1 MAKVRYEIDHQGR
14 IVESETELCSNRDA
28 MIISLF
34 SQYGWRAE
42 EIEKEGPYMKLKL
55 SKDDFEDVFV
65 NVFSGN
71 IRNEDRNSH
80 EKKIQ
85 LNGKDPRGLA
95 EQNTIIIG
103 VYTYKKD
110 DSLSDALFVG
120 YPIDQNVKYDTNPS
134 LRGAFVNGVLV
145 KGKNKGF
152 YFDEEKNLAAFRPE
166 FIFYYL
172 DNYKKLH
179 YGSSQESTVSV
190 TVGESGRL
198 VQGTNIILYGVPGCG
213 KSHEI
218 KTKYCNDKKYM
229 ERVVFHPDYTYS
241 DFIGQIL
248 PKTDGE
254 NISYP
259 FTPGPFTVILD
270 KAICDPGHMYYLV
283 IEEINR
289 GNAPAIFGEVFQLLD
304 RENGESE
311 YGINNFDIAGYIY
324 GKDETEREIKIPSNL
339 TIIATMNTADQNVFT
354 LDTAFKRRWTLRSI
368 ENNIHGCKHAKMP
381 ICDTAITWEYFA
393 TKINDTIID
402 IGEGSLGSEDNRLG
416 AYFVKAEDLQ
426 DQKAFAE
433 KVLMYL
439 WNDAFKYDR
448 DKIFKS
454 EYRTLEELLRGF
466 YAHKFDIFNTQ
477 LGFNDVVNESISSVN
492 TLGEEEYLQN
502 KKPEQV
508 NLYISLKDMIKERIP
523 DLFTYTTNSKQYIGI
538 GAKNITRKSFAEV
551 ILKSGYLSI
560 EIEKPTIE
568 SLLELGDEIEY
579 NGSHDHYFKLS
590 VTKDSDLN
598 LVVSAIVNSYEQL
611 KKDN

>member
-1 MAKVRYEIDHQGR
+1 M
-14 IVESETELCSNRDA
+14 
-28 MIISLF
+28 
-34 SQYGWRAE
+34 
-42 EIEKEGPYMKLKL
+42 
-55 SKDDFEDVFV
+55 
-65 NVFSGN
+65 
-71 IRNEDRNSH
+71 
-80 EKKIQ
+80 
-85 LNGKDPRGLA
+85 NGKDPRGLA

-289 GNAPAIFGEVFQLLD
+289 GNAPAFFG
-304 RENGESE
+304 
-311 YGINNFDIAGYIY
+311 
-324 GKDETEREIKIPSNL
+324 
-339 TIIATMNTADQNVFT
+339 
-354 LDTAFKRRWTLRSI
+354 
-368 ENNIHGCKHAKMP
+368 
-381 ICDTAITWEYFA
+381 
-393 TKINDTIID
+393 
-402 IGEGSLGSEDNRLG
+402 
-416 AYFVKAEDLQ
+416 
-426 DQKAFAE
+426 
-433 KVLMYL
+433 
-439 WNDAFKYDR
+439 
-448 DKIFKS
+448 
-454 EYRTLEELLRGF
+454 
-466 YAHKFDIFNTQ
+466 
-477 LGFNDVVNESISSVN
+477 
-492 TLGEEEYLQN
+492 
-502 KKPEQV
+502 
-508 NLYISLKDMIKERIP
+508 
-523 DLFTYTTNSKQYIGI
+523 
-538 GAKNITRKSFAEV
+538 
-551 ILKSGYLSI
+551 
-560 EIEKPTIE
+560 
-568 SLLELGDEIEY
+568 
-579 NGSHDHYFKLS
+579 
-590 VTKDSDLN
+590 
-598 LVVSAIVNSYEQL
+598 
-611 KKDN
+611 